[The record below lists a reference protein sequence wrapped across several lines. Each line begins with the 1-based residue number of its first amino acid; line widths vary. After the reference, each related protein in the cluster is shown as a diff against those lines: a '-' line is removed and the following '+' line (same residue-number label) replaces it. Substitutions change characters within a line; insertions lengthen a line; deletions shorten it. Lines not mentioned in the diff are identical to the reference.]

1 MTRSGVLLLLC
12 WVACGCSDDPGYK
25 VPKGV
30 IVAGKVLKGGQPLA
44 VPRADVGFGMIEVAL
59 VPENAF
65 DDAGFSR
72 QLGALQGV
80 DRLLGI
86 LGRHLDKAEA
96 ARAPGL
102 AVGRQHHRHD
112 LAILRKELT
121 HIVFARAKGEIPH
134 VDPLIQAFTPRRAE
148 PTNAASTMW

>member
-59 VPENAF
+59 VPENASIGPRETATASSDGSF
-65 DDAGFSR
+65 EV
-72 QLGALQGV
+72 LGMGKGVPPGRYKLAIFQRDKGV
-80 DRLLGI
+80 DSDALEGAFSDEKTPISVDVTKDKLG
-86 LGRHLDKAEA
+86 GKLDMKVIELDSY
-96 ARAPGL
+96 AP
-102 AVGRQHHRHD
+102 
-112 LAILRKELT
+112 K
-121 HIVFARAKGEIPH
+121 K
-134 VDPLIQAFTPRRAE
+134 
-148 PTNAASTMW
+148 